1 MHTVNFEEIVDKI
14 VQLDRRYAREAYY
27 FVREALDFTQ
37 QSVHKSGRTS
47 RDIADRHVSGQ
58 QLLEG
63 IRQYALK
70 SYGPMTVFA
79 LREFGLHSCEDF
91 GEIVFNLVEH
101 GQGMFGKTD
110 QDSRDDFKPGYDFE
124 VAFRH
129 PFLPSAKLTPPATSA
144 SRS

>member
-14 VQLDRRYAREAYY
+14 VQLDTRYAREAYY

-37 QSVHKSGRTS
+37 QSVHKSTRVS
-47 RDIADRHVSGQ
+47 HDLADRHVSGQ

-70 SYGPMTVFA
+70 SFGPMAAFT
-79 LREFGLHSCEDF
+79 LGQLGLHSCEDF
-91 GEIVFNLVEH
+91 GEIVFNLVEY
-101 GQGMFGKTD
+101 GQGMFGKTE

-129 PFLPSAKLTPPATSA
+129 PFLPSTKLTPPATSA
-144 SRS
+144 NRS